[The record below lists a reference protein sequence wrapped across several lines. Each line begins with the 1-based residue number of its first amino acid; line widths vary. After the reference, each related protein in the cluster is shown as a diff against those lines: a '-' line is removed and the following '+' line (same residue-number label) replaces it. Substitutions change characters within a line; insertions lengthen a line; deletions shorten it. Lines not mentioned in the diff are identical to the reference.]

1 MHASREGIN
10 WDREVR
16 DFEASLRTPENDT
29 TTALWGSIVTSLK
42 DFITHLIAKDIF
54 PLVSSQSNRFYVPQC
69 NKGTHDQF
77 DDATLDTP
85 LK

>member
-54 PLVSSQSNRFYVPQC
+54 QLVFLSKQQVLR
-69 NKGTHDQF
+69 
-77 DDATLDTP
+77 TP
-85 LK
+85 MQ